1 MLGDTRTTRR
11 LGTEPISR
19 MIGRVLRRLAA
30 ILSDEAAGLG
40 LLYGVMRHGRSPI
53 RRGPPPGVSLA
64 ELLSGNPVRL
74 FGAAP
79 LGGRT
84 PRRSP
89 RPEKVGRVTGCGA
102 VSDFAFPT
110 DAPTG
115 DPENDTVRGRL
126 WEAAEPTDPRR
137 CVLALDGI
145 VQAGFGNHRTF
156 ARTLC
161 PAGIDLVAVDLPFNH
176 RRTPDR
182 FRPGQ
187 LILHGDLRHVLSVLR
202 QAVRD
207 VAAALRMLQEGG
219 DYPGGVGLAGISF
232 GGWVALQ
239 TAAVL
244 GSVWKGGGIE
254 APRWVCG
261 VCPAAD
267 LLLALTDGGAIVRAA
282 RGNLGL
288 GSDDLPALADVAA
301 TIRPAAYPSPFPTGD
316 GPNRVIL
323 HAAEYDRFVPNAAVE
338 RLAAAWGGDLTWHA
352 AGHMGLAAAPPY
364 LRAVAEPWL
373 AADLWPA
380 TAARPE

>member
-1 MLGDTRTTRR
+1 
-11 LGTEPISR
+11 

-40 LLYGVMRHGRSPI
+40 LLYGVMRHGRSAP
-53 RRGPPPGVSLA
+53 RVGPPPGVGLT
-64 ELLSGNPVRL
+64 ELLSGDPRRL

-79 LGGRT
+79 LGERT
-84 PRRSP
+84 LRRSP
-89 RPEKVGRVTGCGA
+89 RAEKAGRVSGCGA

-126 WEAAEPTDPRR
+126 WEAAEPTAPRR

-161 PAGIDLVAVDLPFNH
+161 PAGVDLAAVELPFNC
-176 RRTPDR
+176 RRTPAG

-187 LILHGDLRHVLSVLR
+187 LILHGDLGHVLCVLR

-207 VAAALRMLQEGG
+207 VAAALRMLQESG
-219 DYPGGVGLAGISF
+219 DYPGGIGLAGISF
-232 GGWVALQ
+232 GGWAALQ
-239 TAAVL
+239 TAALL
-244 GSVWKGGGIE
+244 GSVWKDGAIE
-254 APRWVCG
+254 PPRWVCG

-282 RGNLGL
+282 RGNLGI

-301 TIRPAAYPSPFPTGD
+301 AIRPASYPSPFPTASAL
-316 GPNRVIL
+316 NRVML
-323 HAAEYDRFVPNAAVE
+323 HAARYDRFVPNAAVE
-338 RLAAAWGGDLTWHA
+338 RLAAAWGGDLAWHK

-364 LRAVAEPWL
+364 LRAVAERWL
-373 AADLWPA
+373 DSELWPVPA
-380 TAARPE
+380 VGPE